1 MAREDIIQSIFG
13 TRRALIGMVHVGAL
27 PGTPSN
33 TQPLSQICRV
43 ATEEAGVLRDSGF
56 SGIMLENMHDRPYLK
71 RSVGPEIVA
80 SMAIVG
86 QAIRE
91 ASGLPT
97 GIQILGGA
105 NHEALAVAQACGG
118 SFIRAESFVFSHVAD
133 EGIMEADAG
142 DLLRYRRAIGAE
154 DIRVFTDV
162 KKKHSSHS
170 LTADVDLAETA
181 RAAEFFLSDGVIVTG
196 TATGRSAD
204 PNEVEAVSQAV
215 EIPTLVGSGLTAANL
230 ARFAVADGYIV
241 GSSIKKDGLWSNPMD
256 VARIDSLIAAYQRLE
271 STRVAANEANPKE

>member
-1 MAREDIIQSIFG
+1 MATEDIIQSIFG

-33 TQPLSQICRV
+33 TQSLSQICRV

-71 RSVGPEIVA
+71 RRVGPEIVA

-91 ASGLPT
+91 TSGLPT

-118 SFIRAESFVFSHVAD
+118 SFIRAESFVYSHVAD

-181 RAAEFFLSDGVIVTG
+181 RAAEFF
-196 TATGRSAD
+196 
-204 PNEVEAVSQAV
+204 SQAV
-215 EIPTLVGSGLTAANL
+215 DIPTLVGSGLTASNL
-230 ARFAVADGYIV
+230 ARFAAADGYIV
-241 GSSIKKDGLWSNPMD
+241 GSSIKKDGLWSNPID
-256 VARIDSLIAAYQRLE
+256 VARIGSLIAAYRRLE
-271 STRVAANEANPKE
+271 SSQIAANEASSKE

>member
-1 MAREDIIQSIFG
+1 MPRDDIIQSIFG

-33 TQPLSQICRV
+33 AQPLSRICRV
-43 ATEEAGVLRDSGF
+43 AEKEAAVLRDAGF
-56 SGIMLENMHDRPYLK
+56 NGIMLENMHDRPYLK
-71 RSVGPEIVA
+71 RKVGPEIVA

-142 DLLRYRRAIGAE
+142 DLLRYRRAIGADE
-154 DIRVFTDV
+154 ICVFTDI

-170 LTADVDLAETA
+170 LTADIDLAETA

-196 TATGRSAD
+196 AATGRSAD

-215 EIPTLVGSGLTAANL
+215 TIPTLVGSGLTAENL

-256 VARIDSLIAAYQRLE
+256 AARIDSLIAAYKRLE
-271 STRVAANEANPKE
+271 SRPVGRDATDPTQ